1 MKILKYVI
9 FLFLMLLSSCFLN
22 KKSVKEHKSNNFDLS
37 NNNRVDT
44 VFIKEVKALDFP
56 DKLEKFEK
64 DSLVTNKGYSRK
76 DEPKKS
82 DGVLIPI
89 GSSNNDAEEDGDGL
103 IKGLIAYS
111 VPKEM
116 TVGEKYE
123 IKVRISKD
131 KNETKIVVGD
141 RGIVIADTNTSN
153 VFVEEIRVEPIMSAE
168 LMSDKSFE
176 VDTLSTS
183 VQNIDEH
190 GYTEWAW
197 AIRPL
202 KSGDNYLR
210 LVVKVR
216 ITTDQ
221 GVFYKD
227 ITVFDKNIKVKSN
240 IVFSVTRW
248 ISEYWQWL
256 ITSIISPLI
265 VWWYKNRKEKNK
277 KKKST

>member
-1 MKILKYVI
+1 MTILILPSCNVKNRLLRKPKTYVD
-9 FLFLMLLSSCFLN
+9 SN
-22 KKSVKEHKSNNFDLS
+22 VKNNTS
-37 NNNRVDT
+37 
-44 VFIKEVKALDFP
+44 
-56 DKLEKFEK
+56 K
-64 DSLVTNKGYSRK
+64 DSTILYS
-76 DEPKKS
+76 DVEL
-82 DGVLIPI
+82 DGVPDFIDKDPI
-89 GSSNNDAEEDGDGL
+89 LGSPNPNMNPYVNPRVRNTNRTPSSVSETTSGEGL

-116 TVGEKYE
+116 TVGGKYV
-123 IKVRISKD
+123 IKVRVSKEKD
-131 KNETKIVVGD
+131 ATKIIVGD

-153 VFVEEIRVEPIMSAE
+153 VFVEEIRVEPVMSAE

-176 VDTLSTS
+176 VDTLSTTL
-183 VQNIDEH
+183 QNIDEH

-197 AIRPL
+197 AVRPI
-202 KSGDNYLR
+202 KSGENYLR

-227 ITVFDKNIKVKSN
+227 ITVFDKNIKVKAN
-240 IVFSVTRW
+240 IVFSVKRW

-265 VWWYKNRKEKNK
+265 VWWYKRRKEEKDKPK
-277 KKKST
+277 KRKK